1 MTQHPPTDGPIRVI
15 IADDHEMVRRGLAM
29 FLSTA
34 PDIAVVGHAVNG
46 AQAVRLCNELQA
58 DVVLMDIVMPEVDGV
73 VATATIKKAHPE
85 IQIIALTSF
94 HDDALVPRVLQA
106 GAIGY
111 LLKDVAAEGIADA
124 IRSARAGKATLA
136 PEGTQ
141 ALVSNITRAQSKQ
154 PSGTNLTDRERE
166 VLALM
171 VRGLTNAEIA
181 EALVVSRSTVNFH
194 VSSILGKLHVSG
206 RAQAVAVALRQG
218 LITRSDGPI
227 Q

>member
-1 MTQHPPTDGPIRVI
+1 VTQSPPADFPIRVI
-15 IADDHEMVRRGLAM
+15 IADDHEMVRRGLVL

-34 PDIAVVGHAVNG
+34 ADIVVVGQATNG
-46 AQAVRLCNELQA
+46 AQAVRLCGDLCP
-58 DVVLMDIVMPEVDGV
+58 DVVLMDIVMPEMDGV
-73 VATATIKKAHPE
+73 TATATIKQSHPD

-124 IRSARAGKATLA
+124 IRAARAGRSTLA

-141 ALVSNITRAQSKQ
+141 ALVNRVIEPQSDL
-154 PSGTNLTDRERE
+154 SRGSDLTVRERE

-171 VRGLTNAEIA
+171 VRGLTNLEIA
-181 EALVVSRSTVNFH
+181 ERLVVSRSTVNFH
-194 VSSILGKLHVSG
+194 VSSILGKLRVSG
-206 RAQAVAVALRQG
+206 RAQAVAVALQNR
-218 LITRSDGPI
+218 LIS
-227 Q
+227 